1 MTSDSNINNPDREAN
16 MDTTGSGS
24 DENTTKI
31 DSDVLS
37 AAVRAIKSG
46 ELVVYPTE
54 TVYGLGVDALN
65 PDAIKRVFDTKGRTY
80 DNPLSLA
87 VESVS
92 AVARHTN
99 PSERAMQFIK
109 AFLPGPVT
117 VIVECSTAVPDILTA
132 GRDRVGI
139 RIPDHHVA
147 LSLLERAA
155 PTPITATSANQSG
168 TGSIVDTNMLAQ
180 SIQQNVAVVLEAGE
194 TTGTESTVVDPTR
207 NVIHRRGAMAD
218 AVIAWLSDVSGTRPT
233 IES

>member
-1 MTSDSNINNPDREAN
+1 MTSDSNTNNPDREAN

-180 SIQQNVAVVLEAGE
+180 SIQQNVAVVLEA
-194 TTGTESTVVDPTR
+194 
-207 NVIHRRGAMAD
+207 IHRRGAMAD